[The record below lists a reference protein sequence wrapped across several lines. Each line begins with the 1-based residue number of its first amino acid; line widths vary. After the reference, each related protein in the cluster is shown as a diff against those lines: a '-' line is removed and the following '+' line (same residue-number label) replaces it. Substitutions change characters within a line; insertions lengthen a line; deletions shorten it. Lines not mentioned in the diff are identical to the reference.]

1 MARKGNFK
9 RRSQARGSQAR
20 GSPGLTPKQRSAIG
34 EFLREAGPY
43 INRIFLRFFSELVTK
58 PVLAA
63 GRGARDVGY
72 KALVEPTLNNIFN
85 ALGIP
90 EEQEVRNSLKRYVY
104 RSITPRPGYAVQQIG
119 TDQLPYG
126 MSATKRYYNS
136 VVGGN
141 MDRIDEEVGGEY
153 GGGGDDDDE

>member
-20 GSPGLTPKQRSAIG
+20 GSPGLTPKQKSAIG

-43 INRIFLRFFSELVTK
+43 INRIFLRFFSDLVTK

-104 RSITPRPGYAVQQIG
+104 GSITPRPGYAVQQLG
-119 TDQLPYG
+119 DEVPYG
-126 MSATKRYYNS
+126 VSATRRYYNS

-141 MDRIDEEVGGEY
+141 LNRIDEEEY
-153 GGGGDDDDE
+153 GGGGGEYYSDDE